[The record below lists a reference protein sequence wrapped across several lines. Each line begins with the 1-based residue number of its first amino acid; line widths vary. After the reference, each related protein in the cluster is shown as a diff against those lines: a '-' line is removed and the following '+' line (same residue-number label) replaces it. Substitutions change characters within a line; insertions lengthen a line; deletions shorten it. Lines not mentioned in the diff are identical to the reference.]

1 MRGIAGRVIQKQNH
15 PHPNLP
21 PEGPRRGPRAVNEQ
35 RETKVSLRYLLSFK
49 TTPIPTFPLKGKESY
64 PRRG

>member
-1 MRGIAGRVIQKQNH
+1 MRVKGCGVK
-15 PHPNLP
+15 
-21 PEGPRRGPRAVNEQ
+21 
-35 RETKVSLRYLLSFK
+35 REAK